1 MSLLVLPLLN
11 CIPCIL
17 NNHEKHTISLSI
29 FGSENTVLLQSQ
41 ERKKNNQICKENR
54 KKIARHLGYCIHA
67 YKCKLFIPKWMR
79 YITDSIRHWIH
90 FNSTIFSILGNVLW
104 GIICEKNAS
113 FCIIIL
119 NFKSNNLVKSRSK
132 SADK

>member
-17 NNHEKHTISLSI
+17 NNHEKHTISLSQYSVKI
-29 FGSENTVLLQSQ
+29 RFYCKV
-41 ERKKNNQICKENR
+41 KKEKKTTKFVKKTG